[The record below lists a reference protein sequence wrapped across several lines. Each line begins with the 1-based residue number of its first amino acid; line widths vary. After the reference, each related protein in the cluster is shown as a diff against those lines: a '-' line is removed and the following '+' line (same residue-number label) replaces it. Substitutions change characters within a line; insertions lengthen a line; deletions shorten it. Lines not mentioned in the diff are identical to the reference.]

1 MVMVCVWLVFGLYIV
16 GVYNVVLVVVV
27 SFGKYKLFI
36 LFNIKL
42 LMVGFV
48 LIFII
53 KIKENVKKNRR
64 NILRSLFVKVGIN
77 LFVRVS
83 V

>member
-1 MVMVCVWLVFGLYIV
+1 MVCVWLVFGLYIV
-16 GVYNVVLVVVV
+16 GVYSVVLVVVV

-36 LFNIKL
+36 LFKIKL

-53 KIKENVKKNRR
+53 KIKENVKK
-64 NILRSLFVKVGIN
+64 K
-77 LFVRVS
+77 
-83 V
+83 

>member
-1 MVMVCVWLVFGLYIV
+1 MVCVWLVFGLYIV

-36 LFNIKL
+36 LFKIKL

-53 KIKENVKKNRR
+53 KIKENVKKN
-64 NILRSLFVKVGIN
+64 
-77 LFVRVS
+77 
-83 V
+83 

>member
-1 MVMVCVWLVFGLYIV
+1 MVCVWLVFGLYIV

-36 LFNIKL
+36 LFKIKL

-53 KIKENVKKNRR
+53 KIKENVKKK
-64 NILRSLFVKVGIN
+64 IEEIF
-77 LFVRVS
+77 
-83 V
+83 

>member
-1 MVMVCVWLVFGLYIV
+1 MVCVWLVFGLYIV

-27 SFGKYKLFI
+27 SFGKYILFI
-36 LFNIKL
+36 LFKIKL

-53 KIKENVKKNRR
+53 KIKENVKK
-64 NILRSLFVKVGIN
+64 K
-77 LFVRVS
+77 
-83 V
+83 

>member
-1 MVMVCVWLVFGLYIV
+1 MVCVWLVFGLYIV

-36 LFNIKL
+36 LFKIKL

-53 KIKENVKKNRR
+53 KIKENVKRK
-64 NILRSLFVKVGIN
+64 
-77 LFVRVS
+77 
-83 V
+83 

>member
-1 MVMVCVWLVFGLYIV
+1 MVCVWLVFGLYIV

-36 LFNIKL
+36 LFKIKL

-53 KIKENVKKNRR
+53 KIKENVKK
-64 NILRSLFVKVGIN
+64 K
-77 LFVRVS
+77 
-83 V
+83 

>member
-1 MVMVCVWLVFGLYIV
+1 MVCVWLVFGLYIV

-36 LFNIKL
+36 LFKIKL

-53 KIKENVKKNRR
+53 KIKENVKKNNRR

>member
-1 MVMVCVWLVFGLYIV
+1 MVCVWLVFGLYIV
-16 GVYNVVLVVVV
+16 GVYNVVLVVFV

-36 LFNIKL
+36 LFKIKL

-53 KIKENVKKNRR
+53 KIKENVKK
-64 NILRSLFVKVGIN
+64 K
-77 LFVRVS
+77 
-83 V
+83 

>member
-36 LFNIKL
+36 LFKIKL

-53 KIKENVKKNRR
+53 KIKENVKK
-64 NILRSLFVKVGIN
+64 K
-77 LFVRVS
+77 
-83 V
+83 

>member
-36 LFNIKL
+36 LFKIKL

>member
-1 MVMVCVWLVFGLYIV
+1 MVCVWLVFGLYIV
-16 GVYNVVLVVVV
+16 GVYIVVLVVVV

-36 LFNIKL
+36 LFKIKL

-53 KIKENVKKNRR
+53 KIK
-64 NILRSLFVKVGIN
+64 
-77 LFVRVS
+77 
-83 V
+83 

>member
-1 MVMVCVWLVFGLYIV
+1 MVCVWLVFGLYIV

-36 LFNIKL
+36 LFKIKL

>member
-1 MVMVCVWLVFGLYIV
+1 MVCVWLVFGLYIV

-36 LFNIKL
+36 LFKIKL

-53 KIKENVKKNRR
+53 KIKENVKKKNRR

>member
-1 MVMVCVWLVFGLYIV
+1 MVCVWLVFGLYIV

-36 LFNIKL
+36 LFKIKL

-77 LFVRVS
+77 LFVRDS

>member
-1 MVMVCVWLVFGLYIV
+1 MVCVWLVFGLYIV

-36 LFNIKL
+36 LFKIKL

-53 KIKENVKKNRR
+53 KIKENVK
-64 NILRSLFVKVGIN
+64 
-77 LFVRVS
+77 
-83 V
+83 

>member
-1 MVMVCVWLVFGLYIV
+1 MVCVWLVFGLYIV

-36 LFNIKL
+36 LFKIKL

-53 KIKENVKKNRR
+53 KIKENVKKK
-64 NILRSLFVKVGIN
+64 IGEIF
-77 LFVRVS
+77 
-83 V
+83 

>member
-1 MVMVCVWLVFGLYIV
+1 MVCVWLVFGLYIV

-36 LFNIKL
+36 LFKIKL

-53 KIKENVKKNRR
+53 KIKENNKKK
-64 NILRSLFVKVGIN
+64 IGEIF
-77 LFVRVS
+77 
-83 V
+83 